1 MDNLESFEIL
11 PPDDLSGIS
20 NVGVTDT
27 RNPEADSLRN
37 EIAEL
42 SKEGYFFLKNDNISG
57 AVDSFKKILALDDNN
72 NYALVGL
79 GDSARKQHN
88 FSLAADYY
96 NRCLTYHP
104 SNNYALFGLADCY
117 KAMRQYHKAIDIWE
131 RYLAHDD
138 QNITVLTRVADAYRK
153 IRDFKNSKEL
163 YLRVLEMEKDNPYA
177 LIGLGHLHYDFKE
190 YADALYY
197 WMRMYEIGD
206 DKVDIRVLTSIGN
219 CHRKLKTFDK
229 GVPFFERALE
239 MDTNNFY
246 ALFGL
251 ADCYRG
257 MNMQARSIEY
267 WNKILK
273 NDPHNKVI
281 LTRAG
286 DAYRTLG
293 DYKTA
298 TEYYEKAL
306 NIEFDLYAV
315 LGLALLSK
323 AQGNY
328 DDAIESLGRLVQAD
342 PKNYRLYIDLADCY
356 ERKGNKKQAIEILQN
371 CQRQGVRSQ
380 VINDN
385 LARLQQDA

>member
-1 MDNLESFEIL
+1 MDNLESFEML
-11 PPDDLSGIS
+11 PPESIPSSS
-20 NVGVTDT
+20 N
-27 RNPEADSLRN
+27 RNPEIDSLRN

-42 SKEGYFFLKNDNISG
+42 SKEGYFLLKEDNISG
-57 AVDSFKKILALDDNN
+57 AVDAFKKILALDDNN

-79 GDSARKQHN
+79 GDSARKQRN

-96 NRCLTYHP
+96 NRCLNYHP
-104 SNNYALFGLADCY
+104 ANNYALFGLADCY

-138 QNITVLTRVADAYRK
+138 ENITVLTRVADAYRK
-153 IRDFKNSKEL
+153 IRDFKNSKDL
-163 YLRVLEMEKDNPYA
+163 YLRVLDMEKDNPYA

-197 WMRMYEIGD
+197 WMRMYELGE

-219 CHRKLKTFDK
+219 CHRKLKSFDK
-229 GVPFFERALE
+229 GVPFFKRALD
-239 MDTNNFY
+239 MDSNNFY

-257 MNMQARSIEY
+257 MNMQSQSIEY
-267 WNKILK
+267 WNRILQS
-273 NDPHNKVI
+273 DPHNKVI

-293 DYKTA
+293 DFKTA

-323 AQGNY
+323 AQGRY
-328 DDAIESLGRLVQAD
+328 DEAIASLSRLVQAD
-342 PKNYRLYIDLADCY
+342 PKNYRLYIDLSDCY
-356 ERKGNKKQAIEILQN
+356 EQKGDKKQAAEVLQN

-380 VINDN
+380 LVTD
-385 LARLQQDA
+385 RLSKLQVGA